1 LSWEIDMA
9 DLAIG
14 NLGTLGLEAVLP
26 PTRHA
31 HPTGFQDLLAAAT
44 AAASATDASAAS
56 PAAKVLVQR
65 GDCLSKICAEALRA
79 KQGTYTPRELHAAV
93 QAVAKANQIAN
104 PNKIYAGQKLDLAA
118 LGALPV
124 GSGSAT
130 QSAGQESAGKWKSL
144 VDGAVTVTS
153 EFGRRKDPFTGHLAQ
168 HEGIDVA
175 APSGSPIA
183 AFAAGSVVY
192 SGWKSGYGNTV
203 ILHHPDGLESVY
215 GHVSKSLVRVGDEVA
230 SHETIAQVGSAGR
243 ATGAHLHFEV
253 RRDGKAVNPA
263 TVLNAD
269 PAEGL

>member
-1 LSWEIDMA
+1 MG

-14 NLGTLGLEAVLP
+14 NLGTVALETVLP
-26 PTRHA
+26 PTRKPHTA
-31 HPTGFQDLLAAAT
+31 SFQDLLAAV
-44 AAASATDASAAS
+44 SAADPA
-56 PAAKVLVQR
+56 PAAPPVLKAVVSR

-79 KQGTYTPRELHAAV
+79 KQGRYSQRELHAAV

-104 PNKIYAGQKLDLAA
+104 PNKIYVGQKLDLSVLGTLTTESSPVQTASQASAA
-118 LGALPV
+118 
-124 GSGSAT
+124 
-130 QSAGQESAGKWKSL
+130 KWRTL

-168 HEGIDVA
+168 HEGVDVA

-203 ILHHPDGLESVY
+203 ILRHPDGLESVY
-215 GHVSKSLVRVGDEVA
+215 GHVSKSLVKVGDEVA

-243 ATGAHLHFEV
+243 ATGSHLHFEV
-253 RRDGKAVNPA
+253 RRDGKAVDPA
-263 TVLNAD
+263 TVLITD
-269 PAEGL
+269 PTEGQ